1 MTHHDHNEHE
11 TNHVRHEQVGHSDH
25 HREHHDHHLGH
36 HEHHDHH
43 LGHHEPGTGAGKVH
57 KLRHGDKHEDLA
69 IDLTEQ
75 LFEPANATWSAAVVE
90 EVTTEGEP
98 SLYLYLDADCDRSS
112 VDASDANPALKV
124 TVGSIPLDT
133 RELRN
138 LTGKKFEGEGFAK
151 PIAACIAFDGVR
163 YRYDKVSVEVTDQ
176 RGWVTDFRIHLSE
189 DTDKLGIDELEM
201 TITAEFF
208 GVSSRLNDPTEF
220 SRYVDTEGLVLT
232 EAGDRLI
239 PAEGDTTPTRT

>member
-1 MTHHDHNEHE
+1 MTHHENTENNEHE
-11 TNHVRHEQVGHSDH
+11 TNHVRHVQVGHSDH

-36 HEHHDHH
+36 HE
-43 LGHHEPGTGAGKVH
+43 HHEPGTGAGKVH
-57 KLRHGDKHEDLA
+57 KLRHGDKHEDLP